1 MNKVTYKLNNT
12 TEMNVTVKAVL
23 SNQGVDINVDSDA
36 ETPMTATALFL
47 GLMATYGITEDE
59 ATKIFETMSDMIEE
73 FNNKG
78 EGKHGRYVD

>member
-47 GLMATYGITEDE
+47 GLMATYEMTEDE
-59 ATKIFETMSDMIEE
+59 ATKIFETMADMVEDFKSE
-73 FNNKG
+73 RKY
-78 EGKHGRYVD
+78 KHAGHIN

>member
-1 MNKVTYKLNNT
+1 MNKVTYKPNNT

-47 GLMATYGITEDE
+47 GLMATYGMTEDE
-59 ATKIFETMSDMIEE
+59 ATKIFETMSDMVEE
-73 FNNKG
+73 FKNKG
-78 EGKHGRYVD
+78 EGKHERYID

>member
-47 GLMATYGITEDE
+47 GLMATYEMTEDE
-59 ATKIFETMSDMIEE
+59 ATKIFETMADMVED
-73 FNNKG
+73 FKDKRG
-78 EGKHGRYVD
+78 YKHEGYIN

>member
-47 GLMATYGITEDE
+47 GLMATYGMTEDE
-59 ATKIFETMSDMIEE
+59 ATKIFETMSDMVEE
-73 FNNKG
+73 FKKKG
-78 EGKHGRYVD
+78 EGKHERYID

>member
-23 SNQGVDINVDSDA
+23 SNQGVDINVDSDV

-47 GLMATYGITEDE
+47 GLMATYEMTEDE
-59 ATKIFETMSDMIEE
+59 ATKIFEAMADMVED
-73 FNNKG
+73 FKDKRG
-78 EGKHGRYVD
+78 HKHEGYIN

>member
-47 GLMATYGITEDE
+47 GLMATYEMTEDE
-59 ATKIFETMSDMIEE
+59 ATKIFETMADMVED
-73 FNNKG
+73 FKDKRG
-78 EGKHGRYVD
+78 HKHEGYIN